1 MTTQYSLYSQVALT
15 QDLPE
20 YQLKKGA
27 IATIV
32 EHYPMTEAEDGYSLE
47 GFDTPNVTIE
57 VSASQI
63 APIGQFPPAAN
74 ITAKLY
80 QLSPAQLI
88 QLDEYLDFLLHQE
101 QAEQEQ
107 IQASSH

>member
-1 MTTQYSLYSQVALT
+1 MTIQHPLYSQVALT

-20 YQLKKGA
+20 YHLKKGA

-32 EHYPMTEAEDGYSLE
+32 EHYPMAEAEDGYSLE

-63 APIGQFPPAAN
+63 APIAQSQPAAN
-74 ITAKLY
+74 ITAKLH
-80 QLSPAQLI
+80 QLSPARLI
-88 QLDEYLDFLLHQE
+88 QLNEYLDFLLYKE
-101 QAEQEQ
+101 QAEQESFH
-107 IQASSH
+107 ASSH

>member
-1 MTTQYSLYSQVALT
+1 MSVTIAQHPLYSQVALT

-20 YQLKKGA
+20 YHLKKGA

-32 EHYPMTEAEDGYSLE
+32 EHYPMAAAEDGYSLE

-63 APIGQFPPAAN
+63 API
-74 ITAKLY
+74 
-80 QLSPAQLI
+80 
-88 QLDEYLDFLLHQE
+88 
-101 QAEQEQ
+101 
-107 IQASSH
+107 QASSHYPQPD